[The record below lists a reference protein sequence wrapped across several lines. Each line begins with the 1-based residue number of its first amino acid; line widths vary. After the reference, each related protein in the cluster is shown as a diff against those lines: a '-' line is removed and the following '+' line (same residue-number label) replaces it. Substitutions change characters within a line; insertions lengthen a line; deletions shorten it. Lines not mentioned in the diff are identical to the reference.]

1 MIEWISAIL
10 IIVGGAFS
18 GLAAVGILR
27 MPDLY
32 MRIQA
37 ATKSSTLGVSCI
49 VGAAIMRL
57 EGTDAT
63 THALLVIAFL
73 FLTAPVA
80 AHMIGRAAYLAG
92 VPLWNRSSIDE
103 WGAHGSPPAGS
114 AAEGSHRQ

>member
-1 MIEWISAIL
+1 MIEWTSATL
-10 IIVGGAFS
+10 IIMGSTLSA
-18 GLAAVGILR
+18 LAAVGILR

-49 VGAAIMRL
+49 VAAAIIRL
-57 EGTDAT
+57 EGTGAT

-80 AHMIGRAAYLAG
+80 AHMIGRAAYMAG
-92 VPLWNRSSIDE
+92 VPLWNRSTLDE
-103 WGAHGSPPAGS
+103 WRARESRATGS
-114 AAEGSHRQ
+114 ATEDSHSP